1 MTPSSLLQQQQKEFE
16 GSMISP
22 DVITGYHAL
31 LISCLEEW
39 AKEHRL
45 TERSKI
51 DATYNEKTAYNE
63 ALDDLLEFLKS

>member
-1 MTPSSLLQQQQKEFE
+1 MTPSQVLQNQKRFSDSLIEIF
-16 GSMISP
+16 
-22 DVITGYHAL
+22 
-31 LISCLEEW
+31 EEW